1 MPGIVSLW
9 CMTGFTIPC
18 LRTARLTLRAMRPD
32 DLRAYAAMLAAPEVA
47 RFLGTGQPRSTA
59 ESWETMAR
67 GIGQWALRG
76 YGLFALEYDGGFV
89 GHAGV
94 LRPSNWPAPELAFA
108 IAPAAQRRGFA
119 IEAAQAVRAWAAA
132 RAGLGELVSYVRPE
146 NAASIAL
153 CRRLGAERAPDIEL
167 MGITASVWRHGA
179 PPTVMPAEAGASL
192 IDVPVL
198 ETPRL
203 MLRRFRGDDYAP
215 MCAMHADPEVM
226 RFHSDGKPRDPAL
239 TWAQM
244 AMWTGAHGMKCG
256 GWFAVLRREDGAFV
270 GRVGVNAQP
279 AWPEPELA
287 YTFAR
292 AHWGKGYAAE
302 AAAAVRD
309 WIWRAQAPATLVS
322 LIKPGNAASIRVAEK
337 LGARNTGTIMFDG
350 AANQRWEHPHPAGIS
365 VSDPSA

>member
-1 MPGIVSLW
+1 MS
-9 CMTGFTIPC
+9 GFTIPT
-18 LRTARLTLRAMRPD
+18 LRTVRLTLRSFRPD
-32 DLRAYAAMLAAPEVA
+32 DLPAYAAMLAEPAVA
-47 RFLGTGQPRSTA
+47 RFLGTGSPRSAA

-76 YGLFALEYDGGFV
+76 YGLFAIEHAGAFV

-94 LRPSNWPAPELAFA
+94 LKPSNWPAPELAFA
-108 IAPAAQRRGFA
+108 IAPAAQRQGFA
-119 IEAAQAVRAWAAA
+119 YEAAQAVRAWAAS
-132 RAGLGELVSYVRPE
+132 RPGLRDLVSYVRPE

-153 CRRLGAERAPDIEL
+153 CRKLGAERAPDIEL
-167 MGITASVWRHGA
+167 LGITASVWRHGV
-179 PPTVMPAEAGASL
+179 PPAAMPEETGATT

-198 ETPRL
+198 ETEHL
-203 MLRRFRGDDYAP
+203 TLRRFQGDDYGP
-215 MCAMHADPEVM
+215 MCEMHADPEVM

-244 AMWTGAHGMKCG
+244 AMWTGAHGMKRG
-256 GWFAVLRREDGAFV
+256 GWFAVLRRADGAFV

-287 YTFAR
+287 YTLAR

-309 WIWRAQAPATLVS
+309 WVWRAQAPATLVS
-322 LIKPGNAASIRVAEK
+322 LIKPANAASIRVAEK
-337 LGARNTGTIMFDG
+337 LGARDTGTIMFDG
-350 AANQRWEHPHPAGIS
+350 AANQRWEYRHPAG
-365 VSDPSA
+365 VSRA